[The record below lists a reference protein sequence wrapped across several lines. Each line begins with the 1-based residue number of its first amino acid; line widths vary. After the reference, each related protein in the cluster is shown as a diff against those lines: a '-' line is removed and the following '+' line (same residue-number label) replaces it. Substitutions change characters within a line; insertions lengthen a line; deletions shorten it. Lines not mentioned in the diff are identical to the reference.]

1 MYVTIRA
8 YQGNTELA
16 DALGARQDEVRD
28 VISGIDGFRAYY
40 LIKLAEGTTSVSVF
54 DSQAGA
60 DASTEAAAAW
70 VAENLPDLQSTP
82 YVTAGETVVTF

>member
-16 DALGARQDEVRD
+16 DALSARESDLRN
-28 VISGIDGFRAYY
+28 VIGEIDGFRAYY
-40 LIKLAEGTTSVSVF
+40 LLRLGEGTATVSVF
-54 DSQAGA
+54 DDQAGA

-70 VAENLPDLQSTP
+70 LAENLPDLQSTP
-82 YVTAGETVVTF
+82 YVTAGEAVVSF